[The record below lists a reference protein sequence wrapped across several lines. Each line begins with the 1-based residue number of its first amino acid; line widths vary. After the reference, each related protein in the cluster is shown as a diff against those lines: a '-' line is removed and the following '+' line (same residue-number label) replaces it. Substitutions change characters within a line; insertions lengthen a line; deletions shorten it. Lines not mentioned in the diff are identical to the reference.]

1 MTLQKTQERASPVI
15 VWFRQDLR
23 LKDNPSLLAAGGNV
37 IPVYI
42 LDETEGLRAPGGAS
56 RWWLDKSLRRLDE
69 DLRALGSRLILRR
82 GPAYSVLGQ
91 LIRETG
97 AEALHWNR
105 LYDAGSIARDR
116 IIKQHHSDAGIAC
129 RSFNGALLNE
139 PWEIANRSGA
149 PYRVFTAYWRAAR
162 SRIADL
168 HGEAAPTRL
177 ASPPDWL
184 QSDCLSDWGLHPGS
198 PDWSAGFGDWEPGEA
213 GAGRLLTRFLEGPLS
228 GYGDARDRP
237 DLPGT
242 SRLSPHLH
250 FGEIGPAQVWR
261 ATLEAVTQGAPVRE
275 ADKFLSEIGWREF
288 HHHLLFY
295 NPQLAT
301 RNFRSEWDGFS
312 WRDDDAGFRAWTRG
326 MTGYPIV
333 DAGMRELWATGFMHN
348 RVRMI
353 AASFLIKDLMID
365 WRRGEAWFWDTLVDA
380 DEAQNAANW
389 QWVAGSGA
397 DAAPYFR
404 IFNPVTQGLK
414 FDPDGAYIRRWVPE
428 LAKVSKAFIHEPWK
442 AVAGLA
448 SRLDAQ
454 IGRDYP
460 GPIVDHALA
469 RDRALQA
476 YAALRAG

>member
-1 MTLQKTQERASPVI
+1 MTLQKTQERDGPVI
-15 VWFRQDLR
+15 IWFRQDLR
-23 LKDNPSLLAAGGNV
+23 LEDNPALLAAGGEV

-42 LDETEGLRAPGGAS
+42 LDESEGLRGPGGAG

-69 DLRALGSRLILRR
+69 DLRARGSRLILRR
-82 GPAYSVLGQ
+82 GPAESVLGQ
-91 LIRETG
+91 LIEETG
-97 AEALHWNR
+97 ATALHWNR
-105 LYDAGSIARDR
+105 VYDAGSIARDR
-116 IIKQHHSDAGIAC
+116 SIKQTFSDAGIIC
-129 RSFNGALLNE
+129 RSFNGGLLNE
-139 PWEIANRSGA
+139 PWGIANGSGA

-162 SRIADL
+162 SRIGDIHA
-168 HGEAAPTRL
+168 EAAPTRL
-177 ASPPDWL
+177 ASPRDWPE
-184 QSDCLSDWGLHPGS
+184 SDSLSDWRLHPSS

-213 GAGRLLTRFLEGPLS
+213 GAGRLLTRFLEESLS
-228 GYGDARDRP
+228 GYSDARDRP

-261 ATLEAVTQGAPVRE
+261 ATLDAVARGASAKE
-275 ADKFLSEIGWREF
+275 ADKFLSEVGWREF

-301 RNFRSEWDGFS
+301 RNFRPEWDGFA

-326 MTGYPIV
+326 LTGYPIV
-333 DAGMRELWATGFMHN
+333 DAGMRELWDTGFMHN

-353 AASFLIKDLMID
+353 AASFLIKDLLID

-380 DEAQNAANW
+380 DQAQNAANW

-428 LAKVSKAFIHEPWK
+428 LAKVPTAVIHEPWK
-442 AVAGLA
+442 AVAGSA
-448 SRLDAQ
+448 PRLDLQSA
-454 IGRDYP
+454 RDYP
-460 GPIVDHALA
+460 RPIVDHASA

-476 YAALRAG
+476 YAALRAA